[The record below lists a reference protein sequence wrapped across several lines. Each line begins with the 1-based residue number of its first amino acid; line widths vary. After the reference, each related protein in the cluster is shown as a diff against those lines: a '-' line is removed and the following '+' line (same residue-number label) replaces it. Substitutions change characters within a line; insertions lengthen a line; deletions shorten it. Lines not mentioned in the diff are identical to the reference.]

1 MKNNKKIRLTHPS
14 LLVLKAF
21 MRCPADQLFGT
32 EIMRETRLSSG
43 TLYPILLRFESLGL
57 LESEW
62 ESEKPQ
68 TMGRP
73 RRRLYR
79 ITSEGREFARQA
91 LEQVYAPFLI
101 PVPVGG

>member
-1 MKNNKKIRLTHPS
+1 MENQKIRLTHPS

-21 MRCPADQLFGT
+21 MRCPENQLFGT
-32 EIMRETRLSSG
+32 EIMRETGLSSG
-43 TLYPILLRFESLGL
+43 TLYSILLRFESFGL

-68 TMGRP
+68 AMGRP

-79 ITSEGREFARQA
+79 ITSEGREFSRQA
-91 LEQVYAPFLI
+91 LERVHIPLLI